1 MSNEVVA
8 SLLGNLIRESIVEL
22 EAPGDPERINKDHP
36 LIIYIQRELSRKLIQ
51 SGEEEVEGLEMKI
64 RFMLENDF
72 ESLKAILDE
81 LVYKYYRSKV
91 FAEGPP
97 DKFREPGRK
106 ARWAL

>member
-1 MSNEVVA
+1 
-8 SLLGNLIRESIVEL
+8 
-22 EAPGDPERINKDHP
+22 
-36 LIIYIQRELSRKLIQ
+36 
-51 SGEEEVEGLEMKI
+51 
-64 RFMLENDF
+64 MLENDF
-72 ESLKAILDE
+72 ESLKVILDE